1 MYNCLFPAR
10 VHPGIRTLV
19 LALTLIILGACSKSA
34 EDLVP
39 EAAPNFTL
47 PRVDG
52 GTLQLAEQKGK
63 VVLLDF
69 WATWC
74 PPCRVA
80 MPHLAKLQTQYG
92 SDGLVV
98 LGMNLDNNREDLD
111 HYLASEPVN
120 YPILLVDAPTR
131 QAYGGVASVPQTI
144 LIDRTGKV
152 RHKFLGYDHKVA
164 TAIENALQA
173 LLQEAP

>member
-1 MYNCLFPAR
+1 MVHCLLPTR
-10 VHPGIRTLV
+10 VRPGTRTLA
-19 LALTLIILGACSKSA
+19 LALTLLTVGACSQSA
-34 EDLVP
+34 ENLVP

-47 PRVDG
+47 PQVDG
-52 GTLQLAEQKGK
+52 GAVQLAEQKGK

-80 MPHLAKLQTQYG
+80 MPHLAKLQEQYRA
-92 SDGLVV
+92 DGLVV

-120 YPILLVDAPTR
+120 YPVLLVDASTR

-152 RHKFLGYDHKVA
+152 RQKFLGYDHKVA
-164 TAIENALQA
+164 AAIENAIQA